1 MRDQVLRIIGALKR
15 DQPDDVPDPDDRT
28 LMAHRL
34 ERVLDQLEAGNWAS
48 AEACLDQ
55 CDKPVPDSWPQQSR
69 ACVSVTLA
77 DAPWS
82 SSIASTG
89 GALVAGAGHRAGA
102 LVSQEVGS
110 WT

>member
-48 AEACLDQ
+48 AEACLYQ
-55 CDKPVPDSWPQQSR
+55 CARTVSDSWPHQYAPGSDILVVRQ
-69 ACVSVTLA
+69 AVTRLRER
-77 DAPWS
+77 D
-82 SSIASTG
+82 T
-89 GALVAGAGHRAGA
+89 R
-102 LVSQEVGS
+102 
-110 WT
+110 